1 VRAKVEP
8 GGVIEGSTLVPG
20 DKSIAHRWLI
30 LAATAR
36 GTSRLVG
43 LPLSLD
49 VKATARC
56 LSMLSPSARPALDA
70 WTSAPSSQRQGQGFT
85 WDSRESHGSNSG
97 VELEG
102 EGREGLVQPSSDL
115 DCGNSGTTLRLLCG
129 VLAGR
134 ALEVLLRGDES
145 LSRRPMERVAR
156 PLRAMGAAVET
167 VEGHPPVRIRGGA
180 LRGISEDLSSPSAQ
194 VKSAILLA
202 GLVASGTTTVREPVR
217 TRDHTERAL
226 RALGAP
232 IELVEGGGVAVR
244 AFQHD
249 GFDASVPGDL
259 SAAVFLVA
267 AAALTGSELTVK
279 DVGLN
284 PTRMH
289 ALDVMRRM
297 GVRLESTVHEERM
310 GEPVGELRVIAG
322 TQQLRPVEVRHQ
334 ELPLVIDEVP
344 VLAMLA
350 AHASGDSRFLGAEE
364 LRVKEADR
372 LEGIATGIRAL
383 GGHAAVDG
391 SDLVI
396 AGGGLRGGTADAMG
410 DHRMAMAFAVAGLAS
425 AGTVDVEG
433 MEAAAVSFPDFI
445 ATLERLGASIRAV
458 S

>member
-1 VRAKVEP
+1 
-8 GGVIEGSTLVPG
+8 
-20 DKSIAHRWLI
+20 
-30 LAATAR
+30 
-36 GTSRLVG
+36 
-43 LPLSLD
+43 
-49 VKATARC
+49 
-56 LSMLSPSARPALDA
+56 
-70 WTSAPSSQRQGQGFT
+70 
-85 WDSRESHGSNSG
+85 
-97 VELEG
+97 
-102 EGREGLVQPSSDL
+102 
-115 DCGNSGTTLRLLCG
+115 
-129 VLAGR
+129 
-134 ALEVLLRGDES
+134 
-145 LSRRPMERVAR
+145 
-156 PLRAMGAAVET
+156 MGAAVET

-202 GLVASGTTTVREPVR
+202 GLAASGTTTVREPVR

-232 IELVEGGGVAVR
+232 IELVERGGVAVR

-396 AGGGLRGGTADAMG
+396 AGGGLRGGSADAMG
-410 DHRMAMAFAVAGLAS
+410 DHRMAMAFAVAGLAA

-458 S
+458 R